1 MVFWWFN
8 SDILTLP
15 KISLDPAIDRE
26 LEKYFPLKIGNFQGQ
41 CEFGGESAPKP
52 NPIEIRKEHTWG
64 KGGKYGE
71 KTCLCF
77 LCWMCQL
84 KLFHI
89 RFYRFESIWE
99 KPQENSDVKL
109 GILETSIL
117 HPQTLVVY
125 QAPAA
130 WHQGFTALC
139 NVGRW
144 LVARFG
150 IVAIFSQIILNPCIV
165 FRVSLL
171 WQEILGAHYK
181 KTACNCWEASFFF
194 QKQLPNSNAKPF
206 PKEPIP
212 Y

>member
-1 MVFWWFN
+1 MN
-8 SDILTLP
+8 L
-15 KISLDPAIDRE
+15 
-26 LEKYFPLKIGNFQGQ
+26 
-41 CEFGGESAPKP
+41 GESLPL
-52 NPIEIRKEHTWG
+52 NPIPLRFVRNTRGE

-181 KTACNCWEASFFF
+181 K
-194 QKQLPNSNAKPF
+194 KQPVIAERQAFF
-206 PKEPIP
+206 PKAIAKFKCQAFPKGADP
-212 Y
+212 LLNLY